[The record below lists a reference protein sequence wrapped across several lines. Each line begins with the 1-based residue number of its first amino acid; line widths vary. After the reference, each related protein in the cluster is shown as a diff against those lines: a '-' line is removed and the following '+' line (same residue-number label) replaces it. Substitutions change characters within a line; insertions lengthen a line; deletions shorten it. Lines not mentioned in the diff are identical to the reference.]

1 MIHPSYLGN
10 IDLLVCGNSD
20 PGTSGLLTPFGKING
35 LYFSN
40 SHEPD
45 GFMFNFKQDVSKLM
59 ESENV
64 EYIEIKA
71 ECKEDYYKILDELSE
86 FTEKSLK
93 ISGTSKDPL
102 NIIIEKP
109 VDLDSDDKKDKEDL
123 E

>member
-1 MIHPSYLGN
+1 M
-10 IDLLVCGNSD
+10 LVCGNSD

-40 SHEPD
+40 
-45 GFMFNFKQDVSKLM
+45 SKLM

-123 E
+123 EWVIQLVC